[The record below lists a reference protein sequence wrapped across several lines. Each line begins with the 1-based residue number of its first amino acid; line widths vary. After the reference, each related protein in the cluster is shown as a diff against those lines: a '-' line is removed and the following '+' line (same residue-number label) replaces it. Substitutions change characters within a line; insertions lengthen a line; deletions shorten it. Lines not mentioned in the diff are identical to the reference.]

1 MAQTIKK
8 VTDDTATLNF
18 NTAISQMMIFINEYV
33 KHWIWKFAFNNSKP
47 YRDFE
52 IKILQ
57 CSLCQTFWCSLIY
70 LIVSHNI
77 TLYYIAFALFAAYM
91 TPVFNTLLIFIKE
104 FFAYIFNS
112 LFKWLNMS

>member
-1 MAQTIKK
+1 MTPILNILLITLICTIIIDG
-8 VTDDTATLNF
+8 TDIIDS
-18 NTAISQMMIFINEYV
+18 I
-33 KHWIWKFAFNNSKP
+33 KHCIWKLAFKNTKP
-47 YRDFE
+47 YKNFPFKPFE
-52 IKILQ
+52 
-57 CSLCQTFWCSLIY
+57 CSLCMSWWCSLIY
-70 LIVSHNI
+70 LIASHNI